1 MLAEFSVFI
10 AALIF
15 DLQGI
20 SCLKFGILRL

>member
-15 DLQGI
+15 NLQGS
-20 SCLKFGILRL
+20 SCLKFGISQL